1 MKEELKQLI
10 MGVCLVLFMLVTAL
24 AITSCDDPAVT
35 EPTQVQEHRPH
46 HREPSRQE
54 RILIQQGY
62 TNIRMTGT
70 PFFGCSKDDS
80 FFASSNFTATAPT
93 GDDVEGTVCCGLMFK
108 GCTVR
113 W

>member
-24 AITSCDDPAVT
+24 AITSCG
-35 EPTQVQEHRPH
+35 EPTVSEPIPVQEYRPRR
-46 HREPSRQE
+46 REPSRQE

-62 TNIRMTGT
+62 TNIRMTGA
-70 PFFGCSKDDS
+70 PFFGCSEDDS
-80 FFASSNFTATAPT
+80 MLASSNFRATAPT